1 MLNLAR
7 EQGLT
12 PTWGPRQAVLYDVS
26 VLGSFI
32 ARVMC
37 NPPDPKRFQTAAT
50 SLVERAEEL
59 CGWLYETTGPDG
71 TSGTIRHVVWSD
83 VLICPA
89 CGGEITY
96 WDACVRQAPLRL
108 EKIFSCPRCT
118 TFIDVNACKR
128 VIETVVDHVLGVPLQ
143 RKVRVPVVV
152 YGTTGTKNW
161 KRLAT
166 PADMVVVDKAS
177 HEPLPPSTPITEIR
191 WGDLYRSGYHLGIS
205 HLHHFYTPRNFLALS
220 TIWRLVEDFD
230 ADLQDAL
237 RLLVLSFNASHSTLM
252 TRVIVKKGQLDLV
265 LTGAQSG
272 VLYVSGLPVEK
283 NIFKGLR
290 RKMKTITEAFSTV
303 ASSRSSVTVVNGTST
318 ALYLEDGS
326 VDYVFTDPPFG
337 NYIPYAEVNQ
347 INELWLGVVTKQ
359 SDEIIISPA
368 QGKDVTSYGEM
379 MRAVFSEL
387 SRVLRTS
394 GRATVA
400 FHSAKASVWQALI
413 DAYSAAGLAPVA
425 VSVLDKTQTSFK
437 QAVSDVVV
445 KGDPLILLSRV
456 GGEACT
462 RGEISITDIIASVL
476 DEARRSGEAE
486 ERKRERLFS
495 RFVARCLILGLP
507 VTIDAGEF
515 YRMARLDRDIA

>member
-1 MLNLAR
+1 
-7 EQGLT
+7 
-12 PTWGPRQAVLYDVS
+12 
-26 VLGSFI
+26 
-32 ARVMC
+32 
-37 NPPDPKRFQTAAT
+37 
-50 SLVERAEEL
+50 
-59 CGWLYETTGPDG
+59 
-71 TSGTIRHVVWSD
+71 
-83 VLICPA
+83 
-89 CGGEITY
+89 
-96 WDACVRQAPLRL
+96 
-108 EKIFSCPRCT
+108 
-118 TFIDVNACKR
+118 
-128 VIETVVDHVLGVPLQ
+128 
-143 RKVRVPVVV
+143 
-152 YGTTGTKNW
+152 
-161 KRLAT
+161 
-166 PADMVVVDKAS
+166 
-177 HEPLPPSTPITEIR
+177 
-191 WGDLYRSGYHLGIS
+191 
-205 HLHHFYTPRNFLALS
+205 
-220 TIWRLVEDFD
+220 
-230 ADLQDAL
+230 
-237 RLLVLSFNASHSTLM
+237 
-252 TRVIVKKGQLDLV
+252 
-265 LTGAQSG
+265 
-272 VLYVSGLPVEK
+272 VSGLPVEK